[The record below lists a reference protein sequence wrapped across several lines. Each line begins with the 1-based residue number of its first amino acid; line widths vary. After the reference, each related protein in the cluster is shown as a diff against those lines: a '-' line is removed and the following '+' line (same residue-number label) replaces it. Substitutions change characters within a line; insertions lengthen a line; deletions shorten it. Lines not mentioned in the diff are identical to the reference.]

1 MENIQLSKEGVLV
14 KEVKDGKQETILASG
29 LILSTETEKD
39 IYHEVVAVGFEVK
52 DIQVGDILRVKESY
66 GEKLDINFQEY
77 LYFSHADTCY
87 FYKKI

>member
-1 MENIQLSKEGVLV
+1 MEGIELTKEAILV

-39 IYHEVVAVGFEVK
+39 IYHKVVAIGSEVK
-52 DIQVGDILRVKESY
+52 NINIGDILRVKESFA
-66 GEKLDINFQEY
+66 EKLSINFQEY

-87 FYKKI
+87 FYKKL

>member
-1 MENIQLSKEGVLV
+1 MEGIELTKEAILV
-14 KEVKDGKQETILASG
+14 KAIQEEKKETVLASG
-29 LILSTETEKD
+29 LILSSDTKKD
-39 IYHEVVAVGFEVK
+39 IYHEVVSIGPEVK